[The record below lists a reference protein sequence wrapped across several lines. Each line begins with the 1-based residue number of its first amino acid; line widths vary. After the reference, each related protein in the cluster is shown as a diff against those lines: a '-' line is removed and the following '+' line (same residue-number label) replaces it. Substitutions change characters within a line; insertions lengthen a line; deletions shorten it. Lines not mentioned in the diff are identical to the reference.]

1 MKKKLVLASS
11 ACLVASAMALGGCS
25 GGSKPAETSAAA
37 EKSEAAAEGGSSDA
51 MHLSFYYPVNVGGD
65 AAKLIE
71 KICADF
77 NAENP
82 DIVVDPVYTGN
93 YDDTVT
99 KIQTAIQGGTPP
111 DVFVSLATQRFT
123 MASTGMAMPLDD
135 LIAADGDEGKA
146 YIDDFLSGFMED
158 SYVDGKIY
166 SIPFQRSTE
175 ILFYN
180 KDAFKEVGLDPEK
193 APATWDELVED
204 AKLLTNENR
213 YGVGIALNSG
223 SAQWTFTGFCLQNS
237 KNGENLMAEDGKSV
251 MFDTPE
257 NVEALQF
264 WLDLQNK
271 YEVMAPG
278 IVQWTDLPTQ
288 FLAGEVAM
296 IYHTTGNLANISK
309 NATFDFGTAFL
320 PGNARQAAPT
330 GGGNFY
336 ISNGISE
343 DRVQAA
349 WKFIKFATEPERA
362 AQWALDTG
370 YVATRQSC
378 FDLDIMK
385 EYYDKLPQAK
395 IAYEQIPISKPEL
408 KQLLTLEGI
417 TPLGYHYHETLPE
430 NPAGLTAVPVEVKH
444 ALDMKCYGYVLSD
457 GTETIY
463 YSGDSSELPEDI
475 RTRFLAGEIGRIYH
489 DTSTHDLPNPSH
501 CYYGKMEKWIPREE
515 RHRVY
520 CMHLD
525 SPCEDMLKEKGFSI
539 VEVVEG

>member
-37 EKSEAAAEGGSSDA
+37 EKSEAAADATTAAAEGGSSDA

-288 FLAGEVAM
+288 FLAGGPCSHYDRGRSKQRFHTASVLHLPAG
-296 IYHTTGNLANISK
+296 IYKLQLRRIFCTDNGYAASAYGSSTSSFLKPGQEDPVQLKEALHHAEKTFDRCRDHRIFRYFRPALANPTYLADRNRIFCSI
-309 NATFDFGTAFL
+309 L
-320 PGNARQAAPT
+320 PYDTVPNNSVYT
-330 GGGNFY
+330 GQY
-336 ISNGISE
+336 
-343 DRVQAA
+343 
-349 WKFIKFATEPERA
+349 
-362 AQWALDTG
+362 
-370 YVATRQSC
+370 
-378 FDLDIMK
+378 
-385 EYYDKLPQAK
+385 
-395 IAYEQIPISKPEL
+395 
-408 KQLLTLEGI
+408 
-417 TPLGYHYHETLPE
+417 
-430 NPAGLTAVPVEVKH
+430 
-444 ALDMKCYGYVLSD
+444 
-457 GTETIY
+457 
-463 YSGDSSELPEDI
+463 
-475 RTRFLAGEIGRIYH
+475 
-489 DTSTHDLPNPSH
+489 
-501 CYYGKMEKWIPREE
+501 
-515 RHRVY
+515 
-520 CMHLD
+520 
-525 SPCEDMLKEKGFSI
+525 
-539 VEVVEG
+539 